1 MPPVPVIVLRIV
13 VLLGDVPARDTI
25 AGPLY
30 QEGDIRRATP
40 MDAAQFFLLRHEPL
54 HAMMT
59 DRLLADV
66 SEAQLRVRPQ
76 GQNALAWL
84 LWHVARGEDIGVNA
98 FAYDR
103 PQVYD
108 EGDWAQRIGAGRRDL
123 GTSMTSDEVTALS
136 DRIDVQALRDYWR
149 AVGDR
154 TLGIVRR
161 KGSRGWGDPVDPA
174 RMRRIIRE
182 SGDYGP
188 RVDADRV
195 ETFYA
200 GMTRGWALAH
210 LALSH
215 SFGHFGEA
223 TVVRGMLGFSNV

>member
-1 MPPVPVIVLRIV
+1 
-13 VLLGDVPARDTI
+13 
-25 AGPLY
+25 
-30 QEGDIRRATP
+30 
-40 MDAAQFFLLRHEPL
+40 MDAAQFLLLRHEPL
-54 HAMMT
+54 HGMMT

-66 SEAQLRVRPQ
+66 SEAQLRARPH
-76 GQNALAWL
+76 GQNSLAWL

-108 EGDWAQRIGAGRRDL
+108 TDGWSERIGAGRREL
-123 GTSMTSDEVTALS
+123 GTSMTSAEVDDLTA
-136 DRIDVQALRDYWR
+136 RVDVAALRAYWR

-154 TLGIVRR
+154 TLEILGGE
-161 KGSRGWGDPVDPA
+161 GSRGWDHAVEPA

-188 RVDADRV
+188 HVDTNRV

-200 GMTRGWALAH
+200 CMTRGWAIAH

-223 TVVRGMLGFSNV
+223 TVVRGMLGHPNV

>member
-1 MPPVPVIVLRIV
+1 
-13 VLLGDVPARDTI
+13 
-25 AGPLY
+25 
-30 QEGDIRRATP
+30 
-40 MDAAQFFLLRHEPL
+40 MDAARFLLLRHEPL

-59 DRLLADV
+59 DRLLAGATD
-66 SEAQLRVRPQ
+66 AQLRARPQ
-76 GQNALAWL
+76 GQNSLAWL
-84 LWHVARGEDIGVNA
+84 LWHVGRAEDIGVNA

-103 PQVYD
+103 PQVFD
-108 EGDWAQRIGAGRRDL
+108 EGDWGKRIGAGRRDL
-123 GTSMTSDEVTALS
+123 GTSMTSDEVTDLS
-136 DRIDVQALRDYWR
+136 GRVDVDALRAYWR

-154 TLGIVRR
+154 SLDTVRR
-161 KGSRGWGDPVDPA
+161 EGSRGWDEPVDPA

-188 RVDADRV
+188 RVDTQRV

-200 GMTRGWALAH
+200 GMTRGWAFAH

-223 TVVRGMLGFSNV
+223 TVVRGMLGFPGV